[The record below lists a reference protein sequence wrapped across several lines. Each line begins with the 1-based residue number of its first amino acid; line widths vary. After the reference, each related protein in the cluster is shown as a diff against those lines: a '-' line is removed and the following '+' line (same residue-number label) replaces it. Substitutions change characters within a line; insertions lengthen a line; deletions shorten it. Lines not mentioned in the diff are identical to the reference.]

1 VVPLPLKGL
10 FVPGSIPFF
19 LFMLLPGV
27 CLMFRRKD
35 GGRIGRIWVA
45 ALVLSYWALS
55 TPIAAIA
62 FVKVVSP
69 DYPPVMSSA
78 DAPGATA
85 VVVLGAGMEIHRSRG
100 TAWGV
105 PTREGWLRVMEAA
118 RVSRVL
124 GGLPIVTTGAHG
136 SEEYTEAGLM
146 AHQLQELGV
155 PADRIIKEDH
165 ARNTRDHALLVPPVL
180 KAHGLG
186 SFVLVTSRQH
196 MRRSLAAF
204 RVAGTDPV
212 PSTPE
217 AYVSR
222 GAPLEMYLPSLVA
235 LQLSERVLYDL
246 FGLIYYKV
254 RGWA

>member
-1 VVPLPLKGL
+1 MVPLPLKEL

-27 CLMFRRKD
+27 CLLFRRKD
-35 GGRIGRIWVA
+35 GGRVGRIWVA
-45 ALVLSYWALS
+45 TLVVLYWVLS
-55 TPIAAIA
+55 TPIAAVA
-62 FVKVVSP
+62 FVRSFSP
-69 DYPPVMSSA
+69 DSPPVMSPA
-78 DAPGATA
+78 DARGATA

-100 TAWGV
+100 ESRGV

-136 SEEYTEAGLM
+136 TEQYTEAGLM

-155 PADRIIKEDH
+155 PVDRIIKEEH

-186 SFVLVTSRQH
+186 QFVLVTSRQH

-204 RVAGTDPV
+204 RVVGTEPI
-212 PSTPE
+212 PSAPE
-217 AYVSR
+217 EYVNN
-222 GAPLEMYLPSLVA
+222 GAPFEMYLPSLGA
-235 LQLSERVLYDL
+235 LHLSERVLYDL
-246 FGLIYYKV
+246 FALGYYKV

>member
-1 VVPLPLKGL
+1 VVPLPLKEL

-35 GGRIGRIWVA
+35 GGRIGRVWVA
-45 ALVLSYWALS
+45 ALVVLYWVLS
-55 TPIAAIA
+55 TPIAAVA
-62 FVKVVSP
+62 FVQSLAP
-69 DYPPVMSSA
+69 DYPPVMSPA
-78 DAPGATA
+78 DARGATA

-100 TAWGV
+100 ASWGV

-124 GGLPIVTTGAHG
+124 GGVPIVTTGAHG
-136 SEEYTEAGLM
+136 SDQYTEAGMM

-155 PADRIIKEDH
+155 PADRIITEDH

-186 SFVLVTSRQH
+186 QFVLVTSRQH

-204 RVAGTDPV
+204 RVAGADPV

-222 GAPLEMYLPSLVA
+222 GAPLEMYLPSLAA
-235 LQLSERVLYDL
+235 LHLSERVLYDL
-246 FGLIYYKV
+246 VALVYYKA